1 MIYIYQVLGHLGGYH
16 DNNYNI
22 ENKDKKLSLV
32 SGNSISFL
40 SSVNLFKRISSKDKK
55 IIFLKPKSLG
65 DVDMHHLTTGIHD
78 NDYEVVEIP
87 SFGVVNNRNYDY
99 YPPEI
104 LLSIFLDMI
113 ARIKI
118 DDTLFIDTS
127 TGLNEYVISMI
138 SALDY
143 ALVTSALNNIDKEKV
158 ITAYK
163 VTSTPI
169 FWNAT
174 GDVTLFIYRH
184 YRKVFFSLPYE
195 ENVFQLGP
203 LVDCK
208 DPESKYCKKEFNGRF
223 LCKKHYNG
231 SINNLKILYNAIK
244 LNTLPFISE
253 LQELISEKYKKLL
266 CGMINE
272 LITQLNK
279 VLADENRDAKINN
292 VYTVINFMMDL
303 KFYQGLIDLLQPIVT
318 DMTSLEKLGEIG
330 EKIYHNNIIN
340 LHSNLAFLQR
350 DITDLINKGDY
361 NTFKSDNE
369 KSPHSNSSKRN
380 FFAHSGMDISSCSV
394 SNNKIMYKSEK
405 TEERKKWLLNANRTN

>member
-1 MIYIYQVLGHLGGYH
+1 
-16 DNNYNI
+16 
-22 ENKDKKLSLV
+22 
-32 SGNSISFL
+32 
-40 SSVNLFKRISSKDKK
+40 
-55 IIFLKPKSLG
+55 
-65 DVDMHHLTTGIHD
+65 
-78 NDYEVVEIP
+78 
-87 SFGVVNNRNYDY
+87 
-99 YPPEI
+99 
-104 LLSIFLDMI
+104 
-113 ARIKI
+113 
-118 DDTLFIDTS
+118 
-127 TGLNEYVISMI
+127 
-138 SALDY
+138 
-143 ALVTSALNNIDKEKV
+143 
-158 ITAYK
+158 
-163 VTSTPI
+163 
-169 FWNAT
+169 
-174 GDVTLFIYRH
+174 
-184 YRKVFFSLPYE
+184 VFFSLPYE

-208 DPESKYCKKEFNGRF
+208 DRDSTYCKKEFNGRF
-223 LCKKHYNG
+223 SCKKHYNG

-279 VLADENRDAKINN
+279 ILADENRDAKINN
-292 VYTVINFMMDL
+292 VYTVISFMMDL

-318 DMTSLEKLGEIG
+318 DMTSLEKLSGIG

-369 KSPHSNSSKRN
+369 KSPRSNSSKRN

-394 SNNKIMYKSEK
+394 SNNKIVYKPGER
-405 TEERKKWLLNANRTN
+405 EVRKKWLLNANRSNNV